1 MLLPLPIRHGERAPS
16 DIPPPPPPL
25 GWKYCSD
32 IQSVTRI
39 ASIHRCGRG
48 GGVGGREEQCNNRG
62 SPISGDI
69 CPVKAQ
75 KKGLQTCQ
83 VFLLERERILLQR

>member
-48 GGVGGREEQCNNRG
+48 GGVGAER
-62 SPISGDI
+62 SSVTTGDLPY
-69 CPVKAQ
+69 PVIFA
-75 KKGLQTCQ
+75 L
-83 VFLLERERILLQR
+83 